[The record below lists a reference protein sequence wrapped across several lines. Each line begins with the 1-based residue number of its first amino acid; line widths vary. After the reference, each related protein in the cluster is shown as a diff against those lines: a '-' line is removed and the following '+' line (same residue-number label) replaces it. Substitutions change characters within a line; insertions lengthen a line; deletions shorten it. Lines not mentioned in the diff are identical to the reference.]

1 MHHSIQKIAS
11 MTVLTCAAAML
22 FSSCSVKQQLKRADR
37 RYKIGEYHA
46 TAPKYK
52 RLEQRIPAKNKALR
66 GEVCYKMGNC
76 YRKINDVQRA
86 SAAYRKAIRY
96 KIENK
101 DVYLY
106 YADVL
111 LKAGQNREARS
122 NYYHYLRYDST
133 NVWAQNGV
141 ISCDSVKLWN
151 KMPQRYSVKKMD
163 VLNSRKGVDFCPVV
177 ADYDGSVIYFSSSRV
192 AKGVKGVKNSKI
204 TGIPNNNIYIIKRKN
219 SGKWEDAQS
228 ISDDINTTFDEGACS
243 LSPDGKAMY
252 FTKCRYIAGQ
262 NLGAEIWKSQRSAG
276 EWGEP
281 KPVTIIG
288 DSSQTVAHPAI
299 APNGRHIYFVSDR
312 IGGYGGNDIWRCEI
326 INDHEFGIPENL
338 GPEINTSGDE
348 MFPSFGRDGTLYFSS
363 NGHPG
368 FGGLDIYAAKQLSLD
383 SVNGYYHYSVKNMM
397 APINSAGDDFGIT
410 FIGKSNNG
418 YFSSNRNE
426 PKGYDK
432 IYSFG
437 MAEVNFAISGTVTD
451 YRGNPLQDAYIRI
464 VGDDGTNAKINVKKD
479 GSYLFELKKDVK
491 YIMLGSCRGHLNQK
505 ADFSTKEIYK
515 TQIFKQ
521 DFVLPSMLQ
530 PVPIDNIFFDFAR
543 YTLRKESEES
553 LNALVKMLNDNPHI
567 TIEIAAHTDMV
578 GSEESNMT
586 LSEKRAQSVVN
597 YLISAGIDE
606 ERLSYVGYGESLPVR
621 VSEAVANEHPFLKAG
636 DVLTEEFVSNLNDAQ
651 RDIANQINRRIE
663 FTVTKTTYKMY

>member
-1 MHHSIQKIAS
+1 
-11 MTVLTCAAAML
+11 ML

-76 YRKINDVQRA
+76 YRKINDPQRA

-96 KIENK
+96 KIEDKN
-101 DVYLY
+101 VYLY

-122 NYYHYLRYDST
+122 NFYHYLRYDST
-133 NVWAQNGV
+133 NVWALNGV
-141 ISCDSVKLWN
+141 TSCDSVKIWN
-151 KMPQRYSVKKMD
+151 KLPQRYSVKKMD
-163 VLNSRKGVDFCPVV
+163 VFNFRKGVDFCPVV
-177 ADYDGSVIYFSSSRV
+177 SDDDGSVVYFSSSRV

-204 TGIPNNNIYIIKRKN
+204 TGIPNNNIYVVKRKN
-219 SGKWEDAQS
+219 NGKWEDPQS
-228 ISDDINTTFDEGACS
+228 ISDDINTNFDEGACS
-243 LSPDGKAMY
+243 LSPDGKEMY
-252 FTKCRYIAGQ
+252 YTKCRYIAGQ
-262 NLGAEIWKSQRSAG
+262 NLGAEIWKSKRSAG
-276 EWGEP
+276 EWNEP

-288 DSSQTVAHPAI
+288 DSSQSVAHPAI
-299 APNGRHIYFVSDR
+299 SADGRYIYFVSDR

-326 INDHEFGIPENL
+326 INDHDFGIPENL

-348 MFPSFGRDGTLYFSS
+348 MFPSVGRDGTLYFSS

-368 FGGLDIYAAKQLSLD
+368 FGGLDIYAAKQLALD
-383 SVNGYYHYSVKNMM
+383 SVNGYYHFNVKNMM
-397 APINSAGDDFGIT
+397 APINSSGDDFGIT

-418 YFSSNRNE
+418 YFSSNRND
-426 PKGYDK
+426 PRGYDK

-437 MAEVNFAISGTVTD
+437 MAEVDFAISGTVTD

-464 VGDDGTNAKINVKKD
+464 VGDDGTNAKIAVKKD
-479 GSYLFELKKDVK
+479 GSYTFELNKGVK
-491 YIMLGSCRGHLNQK
+491 YIMLASCRGHLNQK

-515 TQIFKQ
+515 TQVFKQ

-578 GSEESNMT
+578 GSEESNMI
-586 LSEKRAQSVVN
+586 LSERRAQSVVK
-597 YLISAGIDE
+597 YLIAAGIDE

-621 VSEAVANEHPFLKAG
+621 VSEAMANEHPFLKEG
-636 DVLTEEFVSNLNDAQ
+636 DVLTEDFVTNLNDAQ